1 MPRFRHD
8 AYRQSDLINYYAS
21 LLLLAKECLVRA
33 APNANPLQVIGAKV
47 KPVSDGIGGVEVAV
61 IGWSTI
67 DFNQMRERFED
78 FGLKWPKGDFDKL
91 RKLRNQVEHHHWT
104 EPVTA
109 LTEAIASSLPM
120 VVDFFAIL
128 GQDDPKEKLDSA
140 WDAILECRTAFEKVQ
155 KACLEELD
163 NIN

>member
-1 MPRFRHD
+1 M
-8 AYRQSDLINYYAS
+8 
-21 LLLLAKECLVRA
+21 
-33 APNANPLQVIGAKV
+33 IGAKV

-109 LTEAIASSLPM
+109 LTEAIASSFPM
-120 VVDFFAIL
+120 IVDFFAIL
-128 GQDDPKEKLDSA
+128 GKDPKEELNSA
-140 WDAILECRTAFEKVQ
+140 WDAILERRTAFEKVQ